1 MSPLIAHRCVLICV
15 VLTAASRAVAQD
27 VAVPSIQPTTANDR
41 WRTRV
46 VAAAEQAAAIG
57 RDWLGVHPTGT
68 ITDITIDAPLWQG
81 PAAMVVERQ
90 AATSVIRSWWPAT
103 LPDQRA
109 DAMLDG
115 FAEYL
120 QGHALESLFSR
131 RYLRIAHSVELV
143 PVFGSNVI
151 WTVPTLHLSRW
162 SMVGRPAQSHDIRS
176 RYAAMFATLER
187 WLGLPVLQGAM
198 YEAARLPV
206 HQLNAAALVETIDAA
221 SGQDL
226 TWLFTAVAD
235 PSVTFD
241 YAVASLS
248 SAPSAPTCASPCFDT
263 AVTVRRLGSGQFTG
277 RSTARVGEFESG
289 DAIVLRVTFAN
300 GDHAWARWDGRDD
313 TRTFRFQG
321 PSTAVAAHLDPD
333 RVVVLDVNYLN
344 NAIVPSASTNA
355 PIRKWMARWMVWMQN
370 TLLAYSFF
378 A

>member
-1 MSPLIAHRCVLICV
+1 MIAHRGVLICV
-15 VLTAASRAVAQD
+15 VLSLAARAAAQD
-27 VAVPSIQPTTANDR
+27 VSVPSIQPTTVNDR

-57 RDWLGVHPTGT
+57 RDWLGTHPTGT

-90 AATSVIRSWWPAT
+90 AATAVIRSWWPAT

-120 QGHALESLFSR
+120 QGHALELLFGR
-131 RYLRIAHSVELV
+131 QYLRMAHSVELV
-143 PVFGSNVI
+143 PVFGNDVI
-151 WTVPTLHLSRW
+151 WSVPTLHLSRW
-162 SMVGRPAQSHDIRS
+162 STIGRHAPSHDIHS

-206 HQLNAAALVETIDAA
+206 DRLNAAALVETIDAA

-235 PSVTFD
+235 SSVSFD
-241 YAVASLS
+241 YAVGSLS
-248 SAPSAPTCASPCFDT
+248 STPSAQTCASPCFDT
-263 AVTVRRLGSGQFTG
+263 DVTVQRLGSGQFTG
-277 RSTARVGEFESG
+277 RSTPRVAEFESG
-289 DAIVLRVTFAN
+289 DAIMLRVTFAN
-300 GDHAWARWDGRDD
+300 GDQAWARWDGRDQ

-321 PSTAVAAHLDPD
+321 PSTAIAAHLDPD
-333 RVVVLDVNYLN
+333 RVVVLDANYLN

-355 PIRKWMARWMVWMQN
+355 PIRKWMARCMVWMQN
-370 TLLAYSFF
+370 TVLSYGFF
-378 A
+378 S